1 MSQPAVSQ
9 TVGNLE
15 RRLGVKLLD
24 RSTRP
29 CHLTEPGRVLLDG
42 CRDLLDGFRELE
54 DRVKGVA
61 GRVSGRLCVSSIYSV
76 GLLQAPTVEEFA
88 RQYPDVALR
97 LEYGHPDDVYDA
109 VGSDE
114 AELGLVSFP
123 AGRRRLRRICRGSG
137 SRSCWRPAP
146 ATRCRGPA
154 RSGRRGWLGE
164 PLVALQTRLKL
175 RRQSDRWLK
184 SVGVDPEISYEF
196 DNLETVKR
204 AVEAGA
210 GVALVPEPTV
220 RREVGLGTLSVA
232 TLEGV
237 DWIRPLGIVHRRR
250 RPLQRRGQ
258 GLLRSAAG
266 DRRRRCPRRLPNRR
280 VRRPASRRNA
290 RRIATRDV
298 AVAAIDDRPA
308 RRPAVARRPR
318 PTSHGPPPD
327 ISDHARPRVSAMTAA
342 PPCSFPARH
351 HEGRF
356 PERAGC
362 TIRRWSTTAA
372 ASGFVAHIK
381 GKRSHGIVTD
391 ADRILRHMTHRG
403 ACGCEANTGD
413 GAGMLTALPHEFLR
427 ARRRGRRGSRCR
439 NRAATRP
446 ATCSCPRDARQYH
459 RAKGAL
465 EERVKEYGQT
475 LLGLA

>member
-29 CHLTEPGRVLLDG
+29 CCLTEPGRVLLDG
-42 CRDLLDGFRELE
+42 CRDLLDGFRQLE
-54 DRVKGVA
+54 DRVKGAA

-109 VGSDE
+109 VSSDE

-123 AGRRRLRRICRGSG
+123 RDGGAFEN
-137 SRSCWRPAP
+137 RPWQREP
-146 ATRCRGPA
+146 IVLATRPGHPLTAGGSVKPSRLA
-154 RSGRRGWLGE
+154 GE

-184 SVGVDPEISYEF
+184 GVGVDPEISYEF

-210 GVALVPEPTV
+210 GAALIPEPTV
-220 RREVGLGTLSVA
+220 RREVSLGTLATA

-250 RPLQRRGQ
+250 RPL
-258 GLLRSAAG
+258 SAAARAFC
-266 DRRRRCPRRLPNRR
+266 DLLLASPTDAD
-280 VRRPASRRNA
+280 RPAPADPPRSPAA
-290 RRIATRDV
+290 RSKRAAGRDADV
-298 AVAAIDDRPA
+298 AVA
-308 RRPAVARRPR
+308 
-318 PTSHGPPPD
+318 G
-327 ISDHARPRVSAMTAA
+327 
-342 PPCSFPARH
+342 
-351 HEGRF
+351 
-356 PERAGC
+356 
-362 TIRRWSTTAA
+362 
-372 ASGFVAHIK
+372 
-381 GKRSHGIVTD
+381 
-391 ADRILRHMTHRG
+391 
-403 ACGCEANTGD
+403 
-413 GAGMLTALPHEFLR
+413 
-427 ARRRGRRGSRCR
+427 
-439 NRAATRP
+439 
-446 ATCSCPRDARQYH
+446 
-459 RAKGAL
+459 
-465 EERVKEYGQT
+465 
-475 LLGLA
+475 

>member
-1 MSQPAVSQ
+1 MLIREAEIFREVASRRSFSRAAEVLNMSQPAVSQ

-15 RRLGVKLLD
+15 KRLGVKLLD

-29 CHLTEPGRVLLDG
+29 CCLTEPGRVLLEG

-88 RQYPDVALR
+88 RLYPDVVLR

-123 AGRRRLRRICRGSG
+123 RGGG
-137 SRSCWRPAP
+137 SFESIPWQREPIVL
-146 ATRCRGPA
+146 ATRIGHPLAEGGSVKPSRLA
-154 RSGRRGWLGE
+154 GE

-210 GVALVPEPTV
+210 GVALVPEPTI
-220 RREVGLGTLSVA
+220 RREVSLGTLATA

-237 DWIRPLGIVHRRR
+237 DWIRPLGIVRRRR
-250 RPLQRRGQ
+250 RPL
-258 GLLRSAAG
+258 SAAAKAFCDLLLETAAEPKAPDG
-266 DRRRRCPRRLPNRR
+266 NGEPGRAQTAHP
-280 VRRPASRRNA
+280 PAA
-290 RRIATRDV
+290 RSKRMAERDAEV
-298 AVAAIDDRPA
+298 AVA
-308 RRPAVARRPR
+308 
-318 PTSHGPPPD
+318 G
-327 ISDHARPRVSAMTAA
+327 
-342 PPCSFPARH
+342 
-351 HEGRF
+351 
-356 PERAGC
+356 
-362 TIRRWSTTAA
+362 
-372 ASGFVAHIK
+372 
-381 GKRSHGIVTD
+381 
-391 ADRILRHMTHRG
+391 
-403 ACGCEANTGD
+403 
-413 GAGMLTALPHEFLR
+413 
-427 ARRRGRRGSRCR
+427 
-439 NRAATRP
+439 
-446 ATCSCPRDARQYH
+446 
-459 RAKGAL
+459 
-465 EERVKEYGQT
+465 
-475 LLGLA
+475 

>member
-54 DRVKGVA
+54 DRVKGIA

-76 GLLQAPTVEEFA
+76 GLLQAPTVAEYA

-123 AGRRRLRRICRGSG
+123 RDGGSFKNLPWQREPIVLATRLGHPLAASG
-137 SRSCWRPAP
+137 SVKPSQL
-146 ATRCRGPA
+146 
-154 RSGRRGWLGE
+154 SGE

-210 GVALVPEPTV
+210 GVALIPEPTV
-220 RREVGLGTLSVA
+220 RREVELGTLA
-232 TLEGV
+232 TAKLEGV

-250 RPLQRRGQ
+250 RQL
-258 GLLRSAAG
+258 SAAAKAFCDLLLTTAG
-266 DRRRRCPRRLPNRR
+266 EPATPATAEATDPSSARSK
-280 VRRPASRRNA
+280 RPAGHGTN
-290 RRIATRDV
+290 V
-298 AVAAIDDRPA
+298 A
-308 RRPAVARRPR
+308 
-318 PTSHGPPPD
+318 G
-327 ISDHARPRVSAMTAA
+327 
-342 PPCSFPARH
+342 
-351 HEGRF
+351 
-356 PERAGC
+356 
-362 TIRRWSTTAA
+362 
-372 ASGFVAHIK
+372 
-381 GKRSHGIVTD
+381 
-391 ADRILRHMTHRG
+391 
-403 ACGCEANTGD
+403 
-413 GAGMLTALPHEFLR
+413 
-427 ARRRGRRGSRCR
+427 
-439 NRAATRP
+439 
-446 ATCSCPRDARQYH
+446 
-459 RAKGAL
+459 
-465 EERVKEYGQT
+465 
-475 LLGLA
+475 